1 MPVRSTARS
10 PSSASSKAGEAMAV
24 RGEGEALLLG
34 GASGESEAVRLLE
47 KPAVLRV
54 LSVLLFAA
62 IWEIA
67 GRIPVSFAF
76 PTFSDTLAAF
86 IGLVADGSL
95 PMAYLSTLQ
104 PLVLGVLLSAFIGVG
119 VGTLCGLW
127 RTGEWLLIPVF
138 IVLQAA
144 PVAAFIPLVTFVY
157 GIGMTAKTLAV
168 MILALPVIVLNTY
181 KAVRNTNA
189 SLLLMC
195 RSFLGTPRQQIVKII
210 LPDASP
216 VIFAGLRLG
225 VAAGFVGVVLAELL
239 ITPTGIGDLIT
250 FHRSRADYAEMYATI
265 ASIIVLS
272 TLTLVALQWVEARV
286 FRPEKRGK

>member
-1 MPVRSTARS
+1 M
-10 PSSASSKAGEAMAV
+10 ASSLGTEREASPFGEAPGRAEAKRLSERPFV
-24 RGEGEALLLG
+24 LRLISIALFALL
-34 GASGESEAVRLLE
+34 
-47 KPAVLRV
+47 
-54 LSVLLFAA
+54 
-62 IWEIA
+62 WEVA

-86 IGLVADGSL
+86 FRMIADGSL
-95 PMAYLSTLQ
+95 PIAYVSTLQ
-104 PLVLGVLLSAFIGVG
+104 PLILGVTLSAFIGVG

-127 RTGEWLLIPVF
+127 RGAEWLLIPIF

-168 MILALPVIVLNTY
+168 IILALPVIVLNTY
-181 KAVRNTNA
+181 KAVRNVND

-195 RSFLGTPRQQIVKII
+195 RSFLGTRRNEIFSIV

-265 ASIIVLS
+265 ASIIALS
-272 TLTLVALQWVEARV
+272 TLTLVALQWIETRV
-286 FRPEKRGK
+286 FRPEQRGA

>member
-1 MPVRSTARS
+1 AS
-10 PSSASSKAGEAMAV
+10 PSTRSAT
-24 RGEGEALLLG
+24 
-34 GASGESEAVRLLE
+34 GASWDQPILLRLVSI
-47 KPAVLRV
+47 A
-54 LSVLLFAA
+54 LFAG
-62 IWEIA
+62 IWEVA

-76 PTFSDTLAAF
+76 PTFSDTIVAF
-86 IGLVADGSL
+86 FGLLADGSL
-95 PMAYLSTLQ
+95 ATAYLSTLQ
-104 PLVLGVLLSAFIGVG
+104 PLLLGVVLSAFLGVG
-119 VGTLCGLW
+119 LGTICGLW
-127 RTGEWLLIPVF
+127 RTGEWLVIPVF

-144 PVAAFIPLVTFVY
+144 PVAAFIPMVTFVY

-181 KAVRNTNA
+181 KAVRNVNE
-189 SLLLMC
+189 SLLVMC
-195 RSFLGTPRQQIVKII
+195 RSFLGTRWQTVAKII

-265 ASIIVLS
+265 ASIVALS
-272 TLTLVALQWVEARV
+272 TLTLVFLQWVEVRV
-286 FRPEKRGK
+286 FRPESRGA

>member
-1 MPVRSTARS
+1 M
-10 PSSASSKAGEAMAV
+10 
-24 RGEGEALLLG
+24 
-34 GASGESEAVRLLE
+34 
-47 KPAVLRV
+47 
-54 LSVLLFAA
+54 
-62 IWEIA
+62 
-67 GRIPVSFAF
+67 
-76 PTFSDTLAAF
+76 
-86 IGLVADGSL
+86 
-95 PMAYLSTLQ
+95 
-104 PLVLGVLLSAFIGVG
+104 LSAFLGVG
-119 VGTLCGLW
+119 LGTLCGLW

-181 KAVRNTNA
+181 KAVRNVNV
-189 SLLLMC
+189 SLLVMC
-195 RSFLGTPRQQIVKII
+195 RSFLGTRWQEIVKII

-265 ASIIVLS
+265 ASIIALS
-272 TLTLVALQWVEARV
+272 TLTLVALQWIETRV
-286 FRPEKRGK
+286 FRPEKRGALTMRAAAARKEPTPMPAASTPIVEVRGISKIYGNVEALRGIDLDFPRGKLTSLLGPSGCGKTTLLKIIAGLIEADAGTVPVDGKHGQRARARSAPSCSRISR

>member
-1 MPVRSTARS
+1 
-10 PSSASSKAGEAMAV
+10 MANSM
-24 RGEGEALLLG
+24 RGETEALLLG
-34 GASGESEAVRLLE
+34 RASGASEAVRLLE
-47 KPAVLRV
+47 KPAVLRL
-54 LSVLLFAA
+54 LSVVLFAA
-62 IWEIA
+62 IWEVA
-67 GRIPVSFAF
+67 GRVPVSFAF
-76 PTFSDTLAAF
+76 PTFSDTLIAF
-86 IGLVADGSL
+86 LGLIADGSL
-95 PMAYLSTLQ
+95 PKAYLSTLQ
-104 PLVLGVLLSAFIGVG
+104 PLILGVVLSAFLGVG
-119 VGTLCGLW
+119 VGLICGLW

-144 PVAAFIPLVTFVY
+144 PVAAFIPLVTFIY

-189 SLLLMC
+189 SLILMC
-195 RSFLGTPRQQIVKII
+195 RSFLGTQRQQIVKVI

-265 ASIIVLS
+265 ASIIALS

>member
-1 MPVRSTARS
+1 
-10 PSSASSKAGEAMAV
+10 MATSLG
-24 RGEGEALLLG
+24 REGEAVGLAAYAPRAEARGLLD
-34 GASGESEAVRLLE
+34 R
-47 KPAVLRV
+47 PIVLR
-54 LSVLLFAA
+54 LISFALFAA

-67 GRIPVSFAF
+67 GLIPVSFAF
-76 PTFSDTLAAF
+76 PTFSDTVAAF
-86 IGLVADGSL
+86 AGLMADGSL
-95 PMAYLSTLQ
+95 PKAYLSTLQ
-104 PLVLGVLLSAFIGVG
+104 PLILGVVLSTFLGVG
-119 VGTLCGLW
+119 LGTLCGLW
-127 RTGEWLLIPVF
+127 RTGEWLVIPMF

-144 PVAAFIPLVTFVY
+144 PVAAFIPMVTFIY

-181 KAVRNTNA
+181 KAVRNVNN
-189 SLLLMC
+189 SLVVMC
-195 RSFLGTPRQQIVKII
+195 RSFLGSRWQEVAKIV

-265 ASIIVLS
+265 GSIIALS
-272 TLTLVALQWVEARV
+272 TLTLVALQWIENRV
-286 FRPEKRGK
+286 FRPETRGA